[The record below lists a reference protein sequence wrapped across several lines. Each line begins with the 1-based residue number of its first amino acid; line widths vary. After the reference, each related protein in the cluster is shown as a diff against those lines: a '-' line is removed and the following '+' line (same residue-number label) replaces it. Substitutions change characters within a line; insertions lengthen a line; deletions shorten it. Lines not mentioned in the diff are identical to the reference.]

1 MADLKIGT
9 CSWKYDSWRGL
20 VYEDVDKEDRNYL
33 EEYARRF
40 DTVEVDQWFW
50 SLFDSSKPKLP
61 DPRVVEEYARS
72 VPKGFQFT
80 VKVPNSVTLTHH
92 YRKSKDQPLV
102 PNPHFLSPDL
112 FSRFLEI
119 LEPIKDRLGVL
130 MFQFEYL
137 NRQKM
142 SSQVEFQRRFA
153 EFLRDIPRDVPLA
166 VELRNPNYLNR
177 RHFEFLERHDVL
189 HVFMQGY
196 YMPDVVQT
204 YEQCRPYRGDTA
216 VVRLMGPDRK
226 KIEEKSGGKWMQI
239 FDSRDAELERIVA
252 MIQELA
258 ETGVRLFVNVNNHY
272 EGSAPL
278 TIQKLKAMLL
288 NQSSSGPESGR

>member
-20 VYEDVDKEDRNYL
+20 VYEDVDKKDRNYL
-33 EEYARRF
+33 EEYSRRF

-50 SLFDSSKPKLP
+50 SLFDSPQPKLP
-61 DPRVVEEYARS
+61 DPRVVEEYAQA
-72 VPKGFQFT
+72 VPEGFYFT
-80 VKVPNSVTLTHH
+80 VKVPNSLTLTHH
-92 YRKSKDQPLV
+92 YRKNKDQPMV
-102 PNPHFLSPDL
+102 PNQHFLSPEL
-112 FSRFLEI
+112 FERFLET
-119 LEPIKDRLGVL
+119 LKPIKDKLGLL

-142 SSQVEFQRRFA
+142 PSQMEFHKQFGA
-153 EFLRDIPRDVPLA
+153 FLSGISRNVPLA

-177 RHFEFLERHDVL
+177 RHFDFLERHNLL

-204 YEQCRPYRGDTA
+204 YHQYRPYRGDTA

-239 FDSRDAELERIVA
+239 FDSRDSELERIAV
-252 MIQELA
+252 MIKELA
-258 ETGVRLFVNVNNHY
+258 DSGVKIFVNVNNHY

-278 TIQKLKAMLL
+278 TIQKLKTMLK
-288 NQSSSGPESGR
+288 QD

>member
-1 MADLKIGT
+1 MWDLKIGT

-20 VYEDVDKEDRNYL
+20 VYEDVDKKNRNYL
-33 EEYARRF
+33 EEYAERF

-50 SLFDSSKPKLP
+50 SLYDSPKPKLP
-61 DPRVVEEYARS
+61 DPWVVEEYAQS
-72 VPKGFQFT
+72 VPEGFRFT
-80 VKVPNSVTLTHH
+80 VKVPNSITLTHH
-92 YRKSKDQPLV
+92 YRKSKDQPMV
-102 PNPHFLSPDL
+102 PNRLFLSPDL
-112 FSRFLEI
+112 FDGFLKT
-119 LEPIKDRLGVL
+119 LEPIKEKLGVL

-142 SSQVEFQRRFA
+142 PSQMEFEKQFA
-153 EFLRDIPRDVPLA
+153 AFLSGVSRDVPLA
-166 VELRNPNYLNR
+166 LELRNPNYLNR
-177 RHFEFLERHDVL
+177 RHFDFLERHNLL

-196 YMPDVVQT
+196 YMPDVVET
-204 YEQCRPYRGDTA
+204 YRKYRPYRGDTA

-252 MIQELA
+252 MLKEMA
-258 ETGVRLFVNVNNHY
+258 GTGVKIFVNVNNHY

-278 TIQKLKAMLL
+278 TIQKLKSML
-288 NQSSSGPESGR
+288 NQD